1 MSIHNLDKGFLDQF
15 NISGFFQDEK
25 RGGQKV
31 VYFPIIEGKNCVLK
45 HFPGG
50 KDDRF
55 NRELDIYEKFKHISG
70 ITKVLKVVVYGKDV
84 LVFEEFIPGNTLI
97 DILHVYQGK
106 ARNITQLLKDIIII
120 LDPIWKARY
129 VHRDLKPENIIIK
142 GDGTPIIIDFG
153 IARDLDASSITGTGW
168 QPKSWRY
175 AAPEQ
180 FAGDKEKISYRT
192 DFFSLGVLAY
202 VLYFQRLP
210 FGNTEAEVDARYKK
224 DNDQSFISDSGF
236 TLNEFCKAAMKFSPA
251 ERPRLIEDLYNLL

>member
-1 MSIHNLDKGFLDQF
+1 MSIHSLNQAFLDQF
-15 NISGFFQDEK
+15 KISGFFQSEK

-31 VYFPIIEGKNCVLK
+31 VYFPIIEGQNCVLK

-55 NRELDIYEKFKHISG
+55 DRELEIYEKFKHLDG
-70 ITKVLKVVVYGKDV
+70 ITKVLKVEVYGKDTI
-84 LVFEEFIPGNTLI
+84 VFEEFIPGNTLA
-97 DILHVYQGK
+97 DILSNYQGNAAEIK
-106 ARNITQLLKDIIII
+106 QLMKSIIII

-142 GDGTPIIIDFG
+142 ADGSPIIIDFG
-153 IARDLDASSITGTGW
+153 IARDLDAASITGTGW

-180 FAGDKEKISYRT
+180 FAGEKDLISYKT

-202 VLYFQRLP
+202 ALYFQQLP
-210 FGNTEAEVDARYKK
+210 FGNSEVDVGARYKT
-224 DNDQSFISDSGF
+224 NDESFTIDAGF
-236 TLNEFCKAAMKFSPA
+236 TLNNFCTEAMKFSTA
-251 ERPRLIEDLYNLL
+251 ERPRLIEDLFNLL